1 MSAEHQELLPNA
13 YWVLPGKLMAG
24 PYPGDLLPEQRD
36 QKLGVLLHAG
46 VNEFF
51 DLTSLA
57 DGLEPYQ
64 PGLPVDGSTGYRR
77 RSIPDFSVPLHE
89 EMRAIL
95 DDLDLLVNAGRTVYL
110 HCWGGRGRTGTVVG
124 CYLVRH
130 GLSGA
135 QALARIAE
143 LRKGTPKGW
152 MDSPETPEQRR
163 MVLGWR
169 E

>member
-1 MSAEHQELLPNA
+1 MNAEKQELLPNA

-24 PYPGDLLPEQRD
+24 PYPGDLLPEELER
-36 QKLGVLLHAG
+36 KLAGLLNAG

-51 DLTSLA
+51 DLTTPE

-64 PGLPVDGSTGYRR
+64 AGLPHDRRAGYRR
-77 RSIPDFSVPLHE
+77 WAIQDFSVPSQE
-89 EMRAIL
+89 EMREIL
-95 DDLDLLVNAGRTVYL
+95 DELDLLVDSGRTVYL

-124 CYLVRH
+124 CYLARH
-130 GLSGA
+130 GLSGEK
-135 QALARIAE
+135 ALARIAE

-163 MVLGWR
+163 MVLEWR
-169 E
+169 D

>member
-1 MSAEHQELLPNA
+1 MNAAYQELLPNA
-13 YWVLPGKLMAG
+13 YWVLPGSLIAG

-36 QKLGVLLHAG
+36 QKLTGLIHAG

-51 DLTSLA
+51 DLTAPA

-64 PGLPVDGSTGYRR
+64 PGLPQDGRSGYRR
-77 RSIPDFSVPLHE
+77 RSIPDFSVPTQA

-95 DDLDLLVNAGRTVYL
+95 DELDLLVNAGKTVYL

-124 CYLVRH
+124 CYLVRC

-135 QALARIAE
+135 QALAKIAE

-163 MVLGWR
+163 MVLEWR